1 MTSSL
6 SIADAAKKLASTF
19 SGQLLQP
26 ADVGYDD
33 ARKVHNGLVDER
45 PALIARS
52 GGMADIVGAVEL
64 ARNLGLEVAVRGS
77 GHNVAGRAAVLHPA
91 RRGPSRP

>member
-1 MTSSL
+1 MNSGL
-6 SIADAAKKLASTF
+6 PIAVAAKKLASTF

-33 ARKVHNGLVDER
+33 ARKVHNGLVDKR

-52 GGMADIVGAVEL
+52 GGVADVVGA
-64 ARNLGLEVAVRGS
+64 GS
-77 GHNVAGRAAVLHPA
+77 LREASALRSRFAAAATMWRAAP
-91 RRGPSRP
+91 PSMAGS

>member
-1 MTSSL
+1 MSSSL
-6 SIADAAKKLASTF
+6 SIAVAAKELASTF

-33 ARKVHNGLVDER
+33 ARKVHNGLVDKY

-52 GGMADIVGAVEL
+52 RGVADIVGAVEL
-64 ARNLGLEVAVRGS
+64 ARNLGLEVAVRG
-77 GHNVAGRAAVLHPA
+77 GGFIETLIPE
-91 RRGPSRP
+91 RR